1 MTATA
6 PSTSLTTWTIDPAHT
21 NVEFAVKHLMIATVK
36 GSFGAVKGTVTID
49 EANPANTKVE
59 AEIEIASI
67 TTRADQRDT
76 HLRSP
81 DFFDAEKYPTMKFT
95 STRIEATG
103 DGEYKLTGD
112 LTIRDV
118 TKPITLAVTDEGRAR
133 DPWGGERAV
142 FSAKGKLNRGDYGLH
157 WNQALEAGGVV
168 VGDEIKI
175 SIDVE
180 VVKQAAA

>member
-6 PSTSLTTWTIDPAHT
+6 PNTATTTTWTIDPAHS
-21 NVEFAVKHLMIATVK
+21 NIDFAVKHLMIATVK
-36 GSFGAVKGTVTID
+36 GNFGAVSGTVTFD
-49 EANPANTKVE
+49 ESTPANTRVE
-59 AEIEIASI
+59 AEIETGSI

-81 DFFDAEKYPTMKFT
+81 DFFDVEKYPTMRFRSSRVEK
-95 STRIEATG
+95 TG
-103 DGEYKLTGD
+103 DGEFRLTGD

-118 TKPITLAVTDEGRAR
+118 TKPVTLTVTDEGRAR

-142 FSAKGKLNRGDYGLH
+142 FSAKGKISRGDYGLS
-157 WNQALEAGGVV
+157 WNQALEAGGVL

-180 VVKQAAA
+180 LVKKA

>member
-6 PSTSLTTWTIDPAHT
+6 PSTSVTTWTIDPAHS
-21 NVEFAVKHLMIATVK
+21 NIDFAVKHLMIATVK
-36 GSFGAVKGTVTID
+36 GSFGAVKGTVTFD
-49 EANPANTKVE
+49 ESKPANSKVE
-59 AEIEIASI
+59 AEIETTSI

-81 DFFDAEKYPTMKFT
+81 DFFDVEKYPTMKFK
-95 STRIEATG
+95 STRIEAAG
-103 DGEYKLTGD
+103 DGEFKVTGD

-118 TKPITLAVTDEGRAR
+118 TKPITLSVTDEGRAR

-157 WNQALEAGGVV
+157 WNQALEAGGVL